1 MMFTSAPRKAVAAES
16 SPAFPEENV
25 GRGAAAGAESCTGDV
40 VADDDVAAGFAG
52 SSGFFS
58 GVAVFWLVVAADG
71 DCGDRSGSTAGAED
85 DATETVEDAL
95 RGNDG
100 ADGTTASRFERT
112 TAAKPTMRPKIIP
125 R

>member
-1 MMFTSAPRKAVAAES
+1 MMFTSAPRRAVAAES
-16 SPAFPEENV
+16 SPAIPEENV
-25 GRGAAAGAESCTGDV
+25 GRGAAVGAASCTGGAP
-40 VADDDVAAGFAG
+40 VADDVAGFTG
-52 SSGFFS
+52 SPGFFPEA
-58 GVAVFWLVVAADG
+58 AVFWLVVAAGG

-95 RGNDG
+95 RGNEG